1 MRYYNFC
8 VKLSYSNLQGKEEL
22 FPCHHN
28 FLNLRFRILTRIYNH
43 LQEFNQIREFKLKK
57 CINKFEDLEPWD
69 EAYYTSMMKSTAYNL
84 DSSASYIFFCFFLSF
99 SSLFLFLF

>member
-1 MRYYNFC
+1 M
-8 VKLSYSNLQGKEEL
+8 EEL
-22 FPCHHN
+22 CPYHHDS
-28 FLNLRFRILTRIYNH
+28 LNLRFHIVTRIYDH

-84 DSSASYIFFCFFLSF
+84 DSSVSDIFCSFLSF
-99 SSLFLFLF
+99 SHPLLLFFGFVFLPW